1 MDTDENDSNL
11 VLTPSDV
18 RIIQSI
24 KALYVRRSYKQII
37 PYIKEALPH
46 LAQFTT
52 GDLLDA
58 IYTENYDS
66 WKITDELYS
75 SWKSSHK
82 QFHDF

>member
-46 LAQFTT
+46 LAQFTK